1 MAMMRLKRSKNSSYP
16 PNGRIQVQQMKYGHH
31 IRYRIEGMT
40 AANRIGDECSA
51 TLDRAG
57 VIVYIAGIPTSSC
70 QTE

>member
-1 MAMMRLKRSKNSSYP
+1 MN
-16 PNGRIQVQQMKYGHH
+16 YGLH
-31 IRYRIEGMT
+31 IRYRMESMT
-40 AANRIGDECSA
+40 AANRIGGECSA